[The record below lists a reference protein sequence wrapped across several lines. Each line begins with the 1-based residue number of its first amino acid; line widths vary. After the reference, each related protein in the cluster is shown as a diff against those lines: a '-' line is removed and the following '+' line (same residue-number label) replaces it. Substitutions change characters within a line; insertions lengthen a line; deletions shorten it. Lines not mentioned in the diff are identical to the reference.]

1 VATVLAVALGPAPA
15 WAGRPLDT
23 EDTGTLEPGNA
34 ELELSGDFARNPED
48 RTWFAGG
55 QAMADEAASRAGA
68 PSPRRWQLEEEV
80 AIARGQALLVEFTE
94 DTGLIRRD

>member
-1 VATVLAVALGPAPA
+1 
-15 WAGRPLDT
+15 
-23 EDTGTLEPGNA
+23 
-34 ELELSGDFARNPED
+34 
-48 RTWFAGG
+48 
-55 QAMADEAASRAGA
+55 MADKERAEKEEKSRPPSACAGA